1 MELFFVLGE
10 KRRKIL
16 GGFRDAGEVPPHLI
30 LSPSASGSLNLRN
43 THFETAA
50 LPFTNTK
57 HIEPHVAKPH
67 QAHMFVS

>member
-1 MELFFVLGE
+1 MELSFVPGE
-10 KRRKIL
+10 KRREIL
-16 GGFRDAGEVPPHLI
+16 GGFRDAGEAPPHFI
-30 LSPSASGSLNLRN
+30 LSPCASAPLNLRN

-50 LPFTNTK
+50 LPFANTK